1 MESLLKIVLSLRM
14 TEKTL
19 IENRDNIRSEA
30 ENISVDLEW
39 ACERRRVYLRSIITY
54 VEAQRQEL
62 IGFFAGSTDLERG
75 VIMRYINYA
84 NEIVEVCEK
93 RIWLLRPTKI
103 NYGITEE
110 MIKRAKQSPISELLT
125 MPVKRDLTNCIA
137 HDDKNP
143 SMNIKGNFA
152 YCYACGFRGDSIS
165 VYMHMNDVGFK
176 TAVENLN

>member
-1 MESLLKIVLSLRM
+1 MSLRM

-30 ENISVDLEW
+30 ENMGVDLEW
-39 ACERRRVYLRSIITY
+39 ASERRKVYLRSTIT
-54 VEAQRQEL
+54 VIEAQRQEL
-62 IGFFAGSTDLERG
+62 IGFLAGSTSLERG
-75 VIMRYINYA
+75 VISKYINYA
-84 NEIVEVCEK
+84 KEIIEVYEK
-93 RIWLLRPTKI
+93 RIWLLKPTKI
-103 NYGITEE
+103 NHGITDE
-110 MIKRAKQSPISELLT
+110 MIMKAKQSPISELLT
-125 MPVKRDLTNCIA
+125 MPVRRNLTNCIA

-165 VYMHMNDVGFK
+165 VYMRMNDADFK